1 MLQQSDLSQIDGNVS
16 ALRHFR
22 ARCLVLSVSASK
34 NNHTKNKMTQSW
46 KVKAV
51 VCKLYWGRRTFCFF
65 TKLKHYQNIYHKSWR
80 PHHDQL
86 KSFYVIFSS
95 LCVLVCLN
103 AYGVMRGTKYCLVL
117 RKIKLNTSWNT
128 LKLYHLLLTKS
139 SSLTSVIYK
148 SIFSFTLHWIK
159 TKKQQHTIYW

>member
-1 MLQQSDLSQIDGNVS
+1 MSLLWDISVPDVWSCLC
-16 ALRHFR
+16 LRLKTITQKIKWRKVGKLRLWFANFTEVEEHFVF
-22 ARCLVLSVSASK
+22 L
-34 NNHTKNKMTQSW
+34 QSW
-46 KVKAV
+46 NTIKTFTINHYV
-51 VCKLYWGRRTFCFF
+51 VNL
-65 TKLKHYQNIYHKSWR
+65 R
-80 PHHDQL
+80 PTEIL
-86 KSFYVIFSS
+86 LFYVIFSS
-95 LCVLVCLN
+95 FCVLVCLN
-103 AYGVMRGTKYCLVL
+103 AYGVMRGIKYWLVL